1 MTWSRLPIGASDRTT
16 AGGSAATCYSSGSAT
31 TERAWEEYVRFL
43 IPDEIIRLFTLDSAL
58 VLARILLV
66 LLVSVLLVKLVAF
79 FTVQLFK
86 RRFSQQSLMIL
97 KKVITYSGVII
108 IWMIVLAQLGLNLAA
123 LLGAAGIAGIAVG
136 FAAQTSVSNVISGM
150 FLISEKSFAVG
161 DVIRVGTFQG
171 VVLTIDLLSVKIR
184 TFDNQY
190 IRLPNEM
197 LIKSEVTNVTRFP
210 IRRLNVE
217 FVVRYGTD
225 LMKLKEVLSEVARAN
240 SNCLDEPEP
249 LFVITAFGR
258 FGIEMLFGIWFV
270 KEDFL
275 AVRNSV
281 MQGIHVAFNEA
292 GIEFA
297 VPAVAQLEAPT

>member
-1 MTWSRLPIGASDRTT
+1 MH
-16 AGGSAATCYSSGSAT
+16 
-31 TERAWEEYVRFL
+31 FL

-58 VLARILLV
+58 LLARILLV

-108 IWMIVLAQLGLNLAA
+108 IWMIVLAQLGLSLAA

-225 LMKLKEVLSEVARAN
+225 LMKVKEVLSEVARAN

-297 VPAVAQLEAPT
+297 VPAVAQLEASG

>member
-1 MTWSRLPIGASDRTT
+1 MH
-16 AGGSAATCYSSGSAT
+16 
-31 TERAWEEYVRFL
+31 VL
-43 IPDEIIRLFTLDSAL
+43 IPEEIRRLFTLDTGL
-58 VLARILLV
+58 VVLRIVVVLV
-66 LLVSVLLVKLVAF
+66 VSVVLVKLVAF
-79 FTVQLFK
+79 LTAQLFK
-86 RRFSQQSLMIL
+86 KRFSQQSLMIL
-97 KKVITYSGVII
+97 KKAITYSGVTI

-190 IRLPNEM
+190 IRLPNET
-197 LIKSEVTNVTRFP
+197 LIKTEVTNITRFP

-225 LMKLKEVLSEVARAN
+225 LEQLKELLYAVARGN
-240 SNCLDEPEP
+240 TSCLDEPEP
-249 LFVITAFGR
+249 LFVINTFGR
-258 FGIEMLFGIWFV
+258 FGVEMLFGVWFV

-275 AVRNSV
+275 AVKNSM
-281 MQGIHVAFNEA
+281 MQGIHSALNEA

-297 VPAVAQLEAPT
+297 VLPIAQLEAPR

>member
-1 MTWSRLPIGASDRTT
+1 
-16 AGGSAATCYSSGSAT
+16 
-31 TERAWEEYVRFL
+31 
-43 IPDEIIRLFTLDSAL
+43 
-58 VLARILLV
+58 
-66 LLVSVLLVKLVAF
+66 
-79 FTVQLFK
+79 
-86 RRFSQQSLMIL
+86 MIL
-97 KKVITYSGVII
+97 KKAITYSGVTI

-136 FAAQTSVSNVISGM
+136 FAAQTSISNVISGM

-161 DVIRVGTFQG
+161 DVIRVGGFSG

-190 IRLPNEM
+190 IRLPNET

-225 LMKLKEVLSEVARAN
+225 LPRLKEVLLGVARGNA
-240 SNCLDEPEP
+240 SCLDEPEP
-249 LFVITAFGR
+249 LFVVNNFGR
-258 FGIEMLFGIWFV
+258 LGVEMLFGIWFV

-275 AVRNSV
+275 VVKNSI
-281 MQGIHVAFNEA
+281 MQGIHAGLHEA
-292 GIEFA
+292 GMEFA
-297 VPAVAQLEAPT
+297 VPPAVQLEGPG